1 MILGVGVDLVEID
14 RIKAAFD
21 RWGDRFRR
29 RIFTQ
34 REIEYCCRK
43 GIPHMAYAARFAA
56 KEAFFK
62 ALGTGWSNS
71 MSWKEIE
78 IINTPDGKP
87 EISLSGVAA
96 KVAGEKGIKEI
107 HLSISHDHDHAIA
120 VVMVEG

>member
-1 MILGVGVDLVEID
+1 
-14 RIKAAFD
+14 
-21 RWGDRFRR
+21 
-29 RIFTQ
+29 
-34 REIEYCCRK
+34 
-43 GIPHMAYAARFAA
+43 
-56 KEAFFK
+56 K

-71 MSWKEIE
+71 MSWKEVE